1 MKKSRYLCIALC
13 SAMMFTACSSNS
25 QSTASSSSAVSQS
38 SAVTKVAFVDLD
50 DQISIDEDEVPLASA
65 PISSN
70 LAPVASGV
78 TVYSND
84 KAKIDASNTSDGYI
98 MVAFTGSAKGKLKVI
113 VTGPSGVKYTYD
125 LTSNGNYEVFP
136 LSDGNG
142 NYSIS
147 IYENVSGNKYSTVF
161 TQDISVKLKSEFAPF
176 LLPNQY
182 VNFNSSSKTVAKA
195 KELTSGCSTDLDKI
209 TNVYNYVVENI
220 SYDKQKAATVQSGY
234 LPDVDSILASK
245 KGICFDYAAVM
256 TAMLRSQGIP
266 CKLVVGYAGTAYHAW
281 INAYT
286 KENGWVDNVILFDGK
301 TWKLMD
307 PTFASSANK
316 SDSVMQYIGNGANY
330 SAKYLY

>member
-25 QSTASSSSAVSQS
+25 QSSASASSAVSQS

-70 LAPVASGV
+70 LAPVASGI

-125 LTSNGNYEVFP
+125 LTSNGSYEVFP

-142 NYSIS
+142 NYSI
-147 IYENVSGNKYSTVF
+147 
-161 TQDISVKLKSEFAPF
+161 
-176 LLPNQY
+176 
-182 VNFNSSSKTVAKA
+182 
-195 KELTSGCSTDLDKI
+195 
-209 TNVYNYVVENI
+209 
-220 SYDKQKAATVQSGY
+220 
-234 LPDVDSILASK
+234 
-245 KGICFDYAAVM
+245 GIRKC
-256 TAMLRSQGIP
+256 I
-266 CKLVVGYAGTAYHAW
+266 
-281 INAYT
+281 
-286 KENGWVDNVILFDGK
+286 GK
-301 TWKLMD
+301 
-307 PTFASSANK
+307 
-316 SDSVMQYIGNGANY
+316 
-330 SAKYLY
+330 

>member
-13 SAMMFTACSSNS
+13 SAMMFTACSSSS
-25 QSTASSSSAVSQS
+25 QSSASASSAVSQS

-70 LAPVASGV
+70 LAPVASGI
-78 TVYSND
+78 TVYNND

-125 LTSNGNYEVFP
+125 LTSNGSYEVFP

-142 NYSIS
+142 NYSIG

-182 VNFNSSSKTVAKA
+182 VNFNASSKTVAKA

-234 LPDVDSILASK
+234 LPNVDSILASK
-245 KGICFDYAAVM
+245 KGICFDYCYW
-256 TAMLRSQGIP
+256 LCRNCIP
-266 CKLVVGYAGTAYHAW
+266 CLDKC
-281 INAYT
+281 
-286 KENGWVDNVILFDGK
+286 
-301 TWKLMD
+301 
-307 PTFASSANK
+307 
-316 SDSVMQYIGNGANY
+316 
-330 SAKYLY
+330 LYKRKRLG

>member
-1 MKKSRYLCIALC
+1 MKKSGYVCIALC
-13 SAMMFTACSSNS
+13 GAMLFTACSSNS
-25 QSTASSSSAVSQS
+25 DSSAFHG
-38 SAVTKVAFVDLD
+38 SASESASFADLD
-50 DQISIDEDEVPLASA
+50 GQISIDESEVPLAGA
-65 PISSN
+65 PIASS

-78 TVYSND
+78 TVYGND
-84 KAKIDASNTSDGYI
+84 KTKIDASNTADGYV
-98 MVAFTGSAKGKLKVI
+98 MATFTGSAKGKLKVI
-113 VTGPSGVKYTYD
+113 VTGPSGVKYTYN
-125 LTSNGNYEVFP
+125 LTSDGSYEVFP

-142 NYSIS
+142 KYSVD

-182 VNFNSSSKTVAKA
+182 VNFSASSKTVAKA
-195 KELTSGCSTDLDKI
+195 NELTSGCSTDLAKI
-209 TNVYNYVVENI
+209 TNIYNFVVSNI
-220 SYDKQKAATVQSGY
+220 SYDKQKAASVQSGY

-316 SDSVMQYIGNGANY
+316 SDDIMKYIGNGANY